1 MAEVNN
7 YTFSYK
13 EVAEALVKAQGIHEG
28 LWCISLEFGLG
39 ATNFGPNE
47 MELKPAAIVPVLKI
61 GLQRQTKETNLTVD
75 AAKVN
80 SAITEPIAVKQ

>member
-1 MAEVNN
+1 MAEINN
-7 YTFSYK
+7 YTFNYK

-47 MELKPAAIVPVLKI
+47 MELKPAAIVSVLKI

-75 AAKVN
+75 AARVN
-80 SAITEPIAVKQ
+80 PATIELSTAKQ